1 MIRQTA
7 ATATGRRS
15 ACSRSVRKALI
26 VLASSAI
33 SACSDPATSPE
44 AATASG
50 SFSVLLAV
58 RAAAEAPVPG
68 ARVLAGKQ
76 LLGTTDGSGLSRLR
90 LPGRDGQTVPLT
102 IECPAGFSSPEAP
115 VPVALRELAPG
126 SRPPRFEAHC
136 AATTHSVL
144 VGIRAEH
151 GANLPILQLDRG
163 VGSTD
168 TAGLAHVLLSNV
180 TPDQPIA
187 LTLDTSLQPLL
198 RPQNPVLTF
207 VPAARDEFVLLEQ
220 QFSRLEP
227 KRKPKGPRPMGPQRL

>member
-1 MIRQTA
+1 MI
-7 ATATGRRS
+7 
-15 ACSRSVRKALI
+15 I
-26 VLASSAI
+26 LASSAI
-33 SACSDPATSPE
+33 CACSARAPSAE

-50 SFSVLLAV
+50 SFSVVLAV
-58 RAAAEAPVPG
+58 HAAADAPVPG
-68 ARVLAGKQ
+68 ARVLAGRK

-90 LPGRDGQTVPLT
+90 LDGRDGQTVPLT

-136 AATTHSVL
+136 TATTHSVL

-151 GANLPILQLDRG
+151 GANLPILQLDRN
-163 VGSTD
+163 VGTTD
-168 TAGLAHVLLSNV
+168 SAGLAHVLLSNV
-180 TPDQPIA
+180 TADQPIA
-187 LTLDTSLQPLL
+187 LTLDTSSQPLL

-207 VPAARDEFVLLEQ
+207 VPAARDELVLLEQ

>member
-1 MIRQTA
+1 MIRQLE
-7 ATATGRRS
+7 ATAMDRRS
-15 ACSRSVRKALI
+15 ACSRALKKSLI
-26 VLASSAI
+26 VLVSSAMG
-33 SACSDPATSPE
+33 ACSAQATPPG
-44 AATASG
+44 AATATG
-50 SFSVLLAV
+50 SFSVVLAV
-58 RAAAEAPVPG
+58 HAGAEAPVTG
-68 ARVLAGKQ
+68 ARVLAGKK
-76 LLGTTDGSGLSRLR
+76 LLGTTDQSGLSRLR
-90 LPGRDGQTVPLT
+90 LEGRDGQTVPLM

-136 AATTHSVL
+136 TATTHSVL

-163 VGSTD
+163 VGTTD
-168 TAGLAHVLLSNV
+168 VAGMAHVLLSNV
-180 TPDQPIA
+180 TPEQPIA
-187 LTLDTSLQPLL
+187 LTLDTSSQPLL

-227 KRKPKGPRPMGPQRL
+227 KRKAKGPRPIGPQRL